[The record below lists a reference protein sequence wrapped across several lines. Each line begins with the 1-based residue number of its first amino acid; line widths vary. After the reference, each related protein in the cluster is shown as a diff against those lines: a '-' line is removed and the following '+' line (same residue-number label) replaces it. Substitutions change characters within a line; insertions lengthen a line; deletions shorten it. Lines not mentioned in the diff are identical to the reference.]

1 LKRAFFWPTIAAV
14 VLTIA
19 LAASGIWHFYA
30 LMSFALCLFVS
41 WTILGEF
48 YKGAR
53 AIRVKTGQNLVAAA
67 VELTHRN
74 TRRYGG
80 YLIHI
85 GIVIMFI
92 GFTGKAFD
100 KDTTVEVGVGE
111 TFRLGAYEMKMR
123 EIVDGE
129 NDNYAW
135 RHAKV
140 DIIQNGK
147 VVKTLEPERRGYK
160 VSRQPT
166 SEVDIW
172 RRLNEDVY
180 LNFAGSGVGNQK
192 AVIQAYIF
200 PLVSWIWVGFWVL
213 LIGTVVCLIPSKVK
227 LQYARTQVVG
237 VTSNQYVEVQ
247 K

>member
-1 LKRAFFWPTIAAV
+1 
-14 VLTIA
+14 
-19 LAASGIWHFYA
+19 
-30 LMSFALCLFVS
+30 M
-41 WTILGEF
+41 
-48 YKGAR
+48 
-53 AIRVKTGQNLVAAA
+53 
-67 VELTHRN
+67 
-74 TRRYGG
+74 
-80 YLIHI
+80 

-123 EIVDGE
+123 EIVDGDNE
-129 NDNYAW
+129 NYAW

-140 DIIQNGK
+140 DIIQNGA

-160 VSRQPT
+160 ASRQPT
-166 SEVDIW
+166 SEVAIW

-213 LIGTVVCLIPSKVK
+213 LIGTIVCLIPSKVK

-237 VTSNQYVEVQ
+237 VTSKQYAEVQ